1 VAPCANEAEAAHA
14 AAAAHSARL
23 SILLADDNVD
33 SAEMMRD
40 LLDALGHEALLAH
53 DGAGA
58 LALVEQQVQRAR
70 APDVIILDIG
80 LPDMDGAELARRLRA
95 MPALARTRLVAHT
108 GYGAPHDR
116 EKTTA
121 AGFDVHLVKPASI
134 EQLQAALRQE

>member
-1 VAPCANEAEAAHA
+1 
-14 AAAAHSARL
+14 
-23 SILLADDNVD
+23 
-33 SAEMMRD
+33 MMRD
-40 LLDALGHEALLAH
+40 LLAALGHDAVLAH

-58 LALVEQQVQRAR
+58 LGLVAGMVERAQ

-95 MPALARTRLVAHT
+95 MPALAATRLVAHT

-116 EKTTA
+116 DKTSA

-134 EQLQAALRQE
+134 EQLQAALRRV